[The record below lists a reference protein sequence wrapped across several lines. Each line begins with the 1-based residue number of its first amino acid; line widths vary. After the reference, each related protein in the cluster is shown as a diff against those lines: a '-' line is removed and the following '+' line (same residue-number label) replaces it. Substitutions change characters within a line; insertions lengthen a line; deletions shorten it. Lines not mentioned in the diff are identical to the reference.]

1 MCSAVLK
8 GYKFL
13 CEAVTTFNSGGYSR
27 KQALDN
33 IGLITSRNCI
43 TVFENE
49 NKKRVRDAS
58 RKILQKYK
66 KCRQQLRSMQ
76 KKGIKSSTTYFPGAF
91 SENKEPHIPINREN
105 QKVPIITLRLISEEQ
120 IPHLQVCIFWS
131 RNYGNKTF

>member
-8 GYKFL
+8 GYTFL

-33 IGLITSRNCI
+33 ICLITSRNCI

-49 NKKRVRDAS
+49 NKKRVRDSS

-66 KCRQQLRSMQ
+66 WCRQQLRSMQ

-91 SENKEPHIPINREN
+91 SESKEPDIPINREN
-105 QKVPIITLRLISEEQ
+105 QKVPIITLRFISEE
-120 IPHLQVCIFWS
+120 
-131 RNYGNKTF
+131 